1 MKILSKKLKIN
12 EMKKLCQ
19 SFRKEIIDMIYN
31 AKSGHVAG
39 PLGAIEQYVAL
50 YFGDV
55 LKYNPK
61 NPK

>member
-12 EMKKLCQ
+12 EMKTLCQ
-19 SFRKEIIDMIYN
+19 SFRKEIIDMVYN
-31 AKSGHVAG
+31 AKSGHIAG
-39 PLGAIEQYVAL
+39 PLGAVEQYVAL

>member
-12 EMKKLCQ
+12 EMKNLCQ
-19 SFRKEIIDMIYN
+19 SFRKEIIDMVYN
-31 AKSGHVAG
+31 AKSGHIAG
-39 PLGAIEQYVAL
+39 PLGAVEQYVAL